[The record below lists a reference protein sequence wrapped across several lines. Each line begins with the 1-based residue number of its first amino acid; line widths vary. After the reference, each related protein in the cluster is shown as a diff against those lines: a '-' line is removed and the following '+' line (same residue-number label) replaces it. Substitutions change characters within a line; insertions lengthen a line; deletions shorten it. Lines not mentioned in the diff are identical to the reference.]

1 VPPLLQARRTDTI
14 VNLFYKRKLT
24 MSLIKWTPEEFGT
37 SVTQHDEE
45 HKHLFGLLNGLHASV
60 GSGERGSIGRSL
72 DGLIAFVAQHFGA
85 EEENMR
91 KAAYPALDLHRLEH
105 EKLVKT
111 CVNLQQQFHAGATE
125 ITEETTAFLRDWL
138 KEHIPHVDRKYG
150 PTLSS
155 MQP

>member
-1 VPPLLQARRTDTI
+1 
-14 VNLFYKRKLT
+14 

-37 SVTQHDEE
+37 SVSQHDEE

-60 GSGERGSIGRSL
+60 ATGERGSIGRSL
-72 DGLIAFVAQHFGA
+72 DGLIAFVAQHFEA

-91 KAAYPALDLHRLEH
+91 KVKYPALDQHCLEH

-111 CVNLQQQFHAGATE
+111 CVGLQQQFHAGQAE

-150 PTLSS
+150 PALSAI
-155 MQP
+155 